1 MNEETV
7 KKLCEETRKKLD
19 EMQKKDADPKGKE
32 LFASGFN
39 LLEAHLVNQARIA
52 DSLQSL
58 VKHVK
63 LNL

>member
-1 MNEETV
+1 MNEQDV
-7 KKLCEETRKKLD
+7 KKLCGSIREKLQAM
-19 EMQKKDADPKGKE
+19 ESKSADPREKE
-32 LFASGFN
+32 LFGLGFN

-63 LNL
+63 NL